1 VKIMSLHDNP
11 NARGLSTSEAQKRLK
26 QTGPNRL
33 AKPYQVKF
41 WAIAKEEVTEPMILL
56 LIGVGIV
63 YSVWG
68 KLEDALTI
76 FSIIVVLTFVEV
88 WNEFR
93 AKKAIASLSRL
104 AAPRTR
110 VIRDGAVTEVE
121 TEAVVPGDLLVLGS
135 GSRLAADATL
145 ADAFSLQVDESSLT
159 GESLPVAKSSGE
171 AVYAGTLVVAGEGRA
186 EVTATGLKTRLGR
199 ISALAQSVKPPKTP
213 LQLAMKELALKLVW
227 VALFFSAAIPLLGL
241 VRGQNLREMVLT
253 GLALAFAT
261 IPEEGP
267 IIITMIL
274 GLGAYRLSRT
284 NFLVKRIKAAEVLGN
299 ATVILTDKTGTLT
312 ENEMTVAAVFPPDR
326 AKEVLRVAASAI
338 SELALFATDKA
349 VLKKAAEAGA
359 AADASP
365 IMSERGFGDGRKTKS
380 VLRRSDGG
388 ATLYVSGSPEEIF
401 GLAGGDVSAF
411 ESALAEE
418 TARGRRVI
426 AVASKALPAGAAG
439 GNLEALEKG
448 TTLAGL
454 VAIEDRPRQ
463 GVAETLSTARKAGV
477 RTVMVTGDH
486 PRTALAVARE
496 VGIPADKVLSGP
508 DLDALSDEDL
518 KETVRGVS
526 VFARA
531 TPEHKYRLL
540 RALQADGEV
549 VAVTGD
555 GVNDTLALKGAHIG
569 IAMGIKGT
577 DAAKE
582 AADVVLADDNY
593 NTIARAIF
601 EGRKFFDNLRK
612 GFGYYLSVKTALI
625 LTFLLP
631 VVVGVPFPFAP
642 VQIILLEL
650 FMDLAASAGF
660 VAEPAE
666 RTIYSRPPRDPKEK
680 FIDAAVV
687 RRIAV
692 SGLSLFATVM
702 VPYGYALSRGFSEG
716 KARTIAFSAWII
728 GHVLLAFVSR
738 SEREPLSSLGP
749 FTNKVIDAW
758 AVCAYGFLILA
769 TRIPALYGPLRL
781 ERISFGE
788 LGLILAVGFVLIV
801 LWKELVKLIVYNKGS
816 SPD

>member
-1 VKIMSLHDNP
+1 MNER
-11 NARGLSTSEAQKRLK
+11 AAAAGLSSSEARARLARF
-26 QTGPNRL
+26 GPNRL

-63 YSVWG
+63 YSLWG

-76 FSIIVVLTFVEV
+76 FSIIIVLTFVEV

-93 AKKAIASLSRL
+93 AKKAISSLARL
-104 AAPRTR
+104 AAPGTR
-110 VIRDGAVTEVE
+110 VVRDGAVAEVGTEE
-121 TEAVVPGDLLVLGS
+121 IVPGDLLVIGS
-135 GSRLAADATL
+135 GSRVAADASL
-145 ADAFSLQVDESSLT
+145 VDAYSLQADESSLT
-159 GESLPVAKSSGE
+159 GESLPVVKAAGE
-171 AVYAGTLVVAGEGRA
+171 AIYAGTLIVAGEGRA
-186 EVTATGLKTRLGR
+186 EVTATGPATRIGR
-199 ISALAQSVKPPKTP
+199 ISTLAQSVKPPKTP
-213 LQLAMKELALKLVW
+213 LQLAMKDLALKLVW
-227 VALFFSAAIPLLGL
+227 VALFFSAGIPLLGFI
-241 VRGQNLREMVLT
+241 RGQNLREMVLT

-274 GLGAYRLSRT
+274 GLGAYQLSKN
-284 NFLVKRIKAAEVLGN
+284 NFLVKRIRAAEVLGN

-312 ENEMTVAAVFPPDR
+312 ENDMAVVAVYPPGRD
-326 AKEVLRVAASAI
+326 KEVLSRAVSAL
-338 SELALFATDKA
+338 SEMSLFATDRA
-349 VLKKAAEAGA
+349 VLKKASELGA
-359 AADASP
+359 AADTGP
-365 IMSERGFGDGRKTKS
+365 ILSERGFGDGRKTKS
-380 VLRRSDGG
+380 VLRGGDGG
-388 ATLYVSGSPEEIF
+388 ARLYMSGSPEEIL
-401 GLAGGDVSAF
+401 GLAAGDVSAF
-411 ESALAEE
+411 GSALADQ
-418 TARGRRVI
+418 TSRGRRVI
-426 AVASKALPAGAAG
+426 AVASKALPAGTAG
-439 GNLEALEKG
+439 EDFGALEKG
-448 TTLAGL
+448 LTLDGL
-454 VAIEDRPRQ
+454 LAIEDRPRQ
-463 GVAETLSTARKAGV
+463 GVAETLRTARAAGV

-486 PRTALAVARE
+486 PLTAQAVARE
-496 VGIPADKVLSGP
+496 VGIPADRVLSGP
-508 DLDALSDEDL
+508 DLDALSDDDL
-518 KETVRGVS
+518 KRTVRDVS
-526 VFARA
+526 VFART
-531 TPEHKYRLL
+531 TPETKYRLL

-680 FIDAAVV
+680 FISAAVV

-702 VPYGYALSRGFSEG
+702 VPYGYALSQGWPQV

-749 FTNKVIDAW
+749 FSNRVIDAW
-758 AVCAYGFLILA
+758 AVCAFGFLILA
-769 TRIPALYGPLRL
+769 TQVTALHAPLRL
-781 ERISFGE
+781 ERVSFGE
-788 LGLILAVGFVLIV
+788 LGLIFAVGFVLIV
-801 LWKELVKLIVYNKGS
+801 LWKELAKLIAYTKGN
-816 SPD
+816 

>member
-1 VKIMSLHDNP
+1 MNSDK
-11 NARGLSTSEAQKRLK
+11 ARQGLSAAEARSRLARL
-26 QTGPNRL
+26 GLNRL

-41 WAIAKEEVTEPMILL
+41 GAIAKEEVTEPMILL

-76 FSIIVVLTFVEV
+76 FSIIIVLTFVEV

-93 AKKAIASLSRL
+93 AKKAIASLAQL

-110 VIRDGAVTEVE
+110 VLRDGSVTEVE
-121 TEAVVPGDLLVLGS
+121 TEAVVPGDILVVGS
-135 GSRLAADATL
+135 GSRVAADATL
-145 ADAFSLQVDESSLT
+145 LDAFSLQVDESSLT
-159 GESLPVAKSSGE
+159 GESLPAAKSAGE
-171 AVYAGTLVVAGEGRA
+171 AIYAGTLVVAGEGRA
-186 EVTATGLKTRLGR
+186 EVTATGLSTKIGR
-199 ISALAQSVKPPKTP
+199 ISAMAQSVKPPKTP
-213 LQLAMKELALKLVW
+213 LQLAMKDLALKLVW
-227 VALFFSAAIPLLGL
+227 VALFFSVAIPVLGL
-241 VRGQNLREMVLT
+241 ARGQGLREMILT

-274 GLGAYRLSRT
+274 GLGAYKLSKN
-284 NFLVKRIKAAEVLGN
+284 NFLVKKVKAAEVLGN

-312 ENEMTVAAVFPPDR
+312 ENEMSVVAVVPAGR
-326 AKEVLRVAASAI
+326 EKEVLSLAASSL
-338 SELALFATDKA
+338 SELTLFATDRA
-349 VLKKAAEAGA
+349 VLKKAREAGA
-359 AADASP
+359 TADGGP
-365 IMSERGFGDGRKTKS
+365 IVRERGFGDGRKTKS
-380 VLRRSDGG
+380 VLRRSENG
-388 ATLYVSGSPEEIF
+388 ATLYMSGSPEEIF
-401 GLAGGDVSAF
+401 ALAGGDLAAYQAELVSQ
-411 ESALAEE
+411 
-418 TARGRRVI
+418 TGRGRRVI
-426 AVASKALPAGAAG
+426 AVASKTLPSGDSDEG
-439 GNLEALEKG
+439 FGSLEKG
-448 TTLAGL
+448 VALAGL
-454 VAIEDRPRQ
+454 LALEDRPRP

-486 PRTALAVARE
+486 PLTALAVARE
-496 VGIPADKVLSGP
+496 VGIPADRVLSGP
-508 DLDALSDEDL
+508 ELDALTDEDL
-518 KETVRGVS
+518 STAVRDVS
-526 VFARA
+526 VFART
-531 TPEHKYRLL
+531 TPENKYRLL
-540 RALQADGEV
+540 QALQRNGEV

-593 NTIARAIF
+593 NTIGRAIF

-666 RTIYSRPPRDPKEK
+666 RTIYSRPPRDPREK
-680 FIDAAVV
+680 FISAGVV

-692 SGLSLFATVM
+692 SGVSLFLAVM
-702 VPYGYALSRGFSEG
+702 VPYGYALSHGWPRA
-716 KARTIAFSAWII
+716 KAQTIAFSAWII

-738 SEREPLSSLGP
+738 SEREPLTSLGP
-749 FTNKVIDAW
+749 FGNKVIDGW
-758 AVCAYGFLILA
+758 ALCAFGFLVLA
-769 TRIPALYGPLRL
+769 TRVQALSAPLRL
-781 ERISFGE
+781 ERASFGE
-788 LGLILAVGFVLIV
+788 LGLIFATGFVVIV
-801 LWKELVKLIVYNKGS
+801 LWKELAKLLAYKKKGG
-816 SPD
+816 